1 MEQLNL
7 IEATGINYKGALEK
21 ISKSKEYLQPLFEA
35 FTNSLES
42 IKILTDNNF
51 TNKNITLKINYVD
64 KLIDNEFSE
73 IQSIEVIDDGIGFN
87 KEQFT
92 RFVNLNDNSKGYSNN
107 GTGRVQFL
115 HFFEKTIYES
125 VYSDKD
131 SNTGFSQ
138 KIFTIS
144 KNYINNGHNAIIN
157 INSENSTEQ
166 SDSYT
171 KLRFEKFLNDK
182 DKKHYEKLTLEELKE
197 RIIEHYLD
205 FFCENRTN
213 LPNISIQSYVGDALK
228 EELHIISKDIPQ
240 LDKKETIEVTYSK
253 FSDDGKRIEK
263 IDDKKETFTLKSFLI
278 PQDKLQENSIYL
290 VSKHEVIKDKK
301 LKLQILQSKDIIDE
315 KRYLFLLSGTYIDQ
329 KDGDSRGNITISTK
343 DDFKKMMK
351 NNSTGNLDLYQEVLL
366 DDIEEATNDKIVAMY
381 DSISQKVQEHKQ
393 EIEDLKDMFLLNDKT
408 MKSIKI
414 NLQDT
419 EETVLKRVY
428 KADAEIIAQMDIK
441 IREQK
446 ERINALDT
454 TSKEKY
460 SEELNKEVLNLVK
473 MIPMQNRM
481 ALTHYV
487 ARRKIVLDLFQ
498 KILDNELNKQSEKR
512 NIDEKLLHNLIFQQS
527 SDNPDESDLWVIN
540 EDFIY
545 FKGTSDKKLKDI
557 KIDGESL
564 LKDEKDL
571 STQELEY
578 KNSLSE
584 DRYAKKPDVLLF
596 PEEGKCIILEFK
608 NPDVNISSQLQQINN
623 YASLI
628 WNFSKEKF
636 KFNTFYGYFI
646 GEKIN
651 AFDVRAHDSSFIESY
666 HFDFLFRPSKPIAGL
681 FRSGDA
687 NLYME
692 VIKYSTLL
700 ERAKRRNEIF
710 IQKLVGKND
719 GSKS

>member
-1 MEQLNL
+1 MKNLNL
-7 IEATGINYKGALEK
+7 IKATGVDYKGALDN
-21 ISKSKEYLQPLFEA
+21 ITKSKEYLQPLFEA

-42 IKILTDNNF
+42 IKILKGNNLTD
-51 TNKNITLKINYVD
+51 KNITIKINYLE
-64 KLIDNEFSE
+64 KLLNNEFNE

-115 HFFEKTIYES
+115 HFFEKTVYES
-125 VYSDKD
+125 VYNDKD
-131 SNTGFSQ
+131 SDTGFSQ

-144 KNYINNGHNAIIN
+144 KNYINHGHNAIIN
-157 INSENSTEQ
+157 IDSENTTEQ
-166 SDSYT
+166 SNSYT
-171 KLRFEKFLNDK
+171 RLRFEKFLNDK
-182 DKKHYEKLTLEELKE
+182 DKKHYEKLTLEELKK

-213 LPNISIQSYVGDALK
+213 LPNISIKRYAGDTLK
-228 EELHIISKDIPQ
+228 EELNIISEDIPQ
-240 LDKKETIEVTYSK
+240 LDKKETIEVSYSK
-253 FSDDGKRIEK
+253 FSNNGKKIEK

-278 PQDKLQENSIYL
+278 PQDKLQENIIYL

-329 KDGDSRGNITISTK
+329 KDGDNRGNIAISTK

-366 DDIEEATNDKIVAMY
+366 DDIEEAANDKIVTMY
-381 DSISQKVQEHKQ
+381 SSISQKVQERKQ

-408 MKSIKI
+408 MKSITI

-419 EETVLKRVY
+419 EETVLKKVY
-428 KADAEIIAQMDIK
+428 KADAEIVAQMDIK

-473 MIPMQNRM
+473 LIPMQNRM

-545 FKGTSDKKLKDI
+545 FKGTSDKQLKEI

-564 LKDEKDL
+564 LRDEKDL
-571 STQELEY
+571 SAQELEY

-596 PEEGKCIILEFK
+596 PDEGKCIILEFK

-628 WNFSKEKF
+628 WNFSKDKF

-651 AFDVRAHDSSFIESY
+651 TFDVRAHDSSFIESY
-666 HFDFLFRPSKPIAGL
+666 HFDFLFRPSKPVAGL
-681 FRSGDA
+681 FGRGDA

-710 IQKLVGKND
+710 IQKLVGKN
-719 GSKS
+719 G

>member
-42 IKILTDNNF
+42 IKILTNNNF
-51 TNKNITLKINYVD
+51 TDKNITLKINYID
-64 KLIDNEFSE
+64 KLVDNEFSE
-73 IQSIEVIDDGIGFN
+73 IQNIEVVDDGIGFN

-125 VYSDKD
+125 VYNDKD
-131 SNTGFSQ
+131 SDTGFSQ

-157 INSENSTEQ
+157 INSENSTEL

-182 DKKHYEKLTLEELKE
+182 DKKHYDKLTLKELKE

-240 LDKKETIEVTYSK
+240 LDKKEMIEVTYSK
-253 FSDDGKRIEK
+253 FSDDGKKIEK

-278 PQDKLQENSIYL
+278 SQDKLQENSIYL

-315 KRYLFLLSGTYIDQ
+315 KRYLFLLSGAYIDQ
-329 KDGDSRGNITISTK
+329 KDSDSRGNIAISTK

-351 NNSTGNLDLYQEVLL
+351 NNSTGNLDLYQEILL
-366 DDIEEATNDKIVAMY
+366 DDMEEATNNKIVAMY

-393 EIEDLKDMFLLNDKT
+393 EIEDLKDMFLLNPQT

-428 KADAEIIAQMDIK
+428 KADAEIVAQMDIK

-454 TSKEKY
+454 TLKEQY
-460 SEELNKEVLNLVK
+460 SEQLNKEVLNLVK

-545 FKGTSDKKLKDI
+545 FKGNSDKKLKDI

-571 STQELEY
+571 TPQELEY

-596 PEEGKCIILEFK
+596 PDEGKCIILEFK

-628 WNFSKEKF
+628 WNFSKDKF
-636 KFNTFYGYFI
+636 RVSCFCFKLMKREFI
-646 GEKIN
+646 
-651 AFDVRAHDSSFIESY
+651 S
-666 HFDFLFRPSKPIAGL
+666 L
-681 FRSGDA
+681 
-687 NLYME
+687 
-692 VIKYSTLL
+692 
-700 ERAKRRNEIF
+700 
-710 IQKLVGKND
+710 
-719 GSKS
+719 